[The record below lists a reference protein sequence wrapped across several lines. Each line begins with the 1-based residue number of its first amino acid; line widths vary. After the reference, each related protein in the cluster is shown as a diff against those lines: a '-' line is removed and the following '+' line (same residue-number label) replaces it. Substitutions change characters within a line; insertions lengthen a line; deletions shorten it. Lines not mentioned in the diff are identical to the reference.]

1 MDFVAIDFETANAD
15 LSSICQVGIV
25 IFRDGEQIDSW
36 ATLVNP
42 EDEFDPVNTSI
53 HGIDEDA
60 VSDAPV
66 WKDVFPQIARRISG
80 GIVVCH
86 TTFDKTALLQACE
99 RNHLTPCDCRWIN
112 SAMVVRRAWREFS
125 QSGYGLNNL
134 ARHFGISYRAHDALE
149 DARCAGLIMLRAITE
164 SGLDLDMWLTR
175 VQQPIDSRSRQ
186 KIVREGNP
194 DGELFGEVLVITG
207 ALSMQR
213 TEAADL
219 AAEAGCRVDSGV
231 TKNTTLLVVGNQD
244 VRRLTGHEKSSK
256 HRKAQE
262 LIQRGQAIRILS
274 ERDFEY
280 IVAPSLRPV

>member
-1 MDFVAIDFETANAD
+1 
-15 LSSICQVGIV
+15 
-25 IFRDGEQIDSW
+25 
-36 ATLVNP
+36 
-42 EDEFDPVNTSI
+42 
-53 HGIDEDA
+53 
-60 VSDAPV
+60 
-66 WKDVFPQIARRISG
+66 
-80 GIVVCH
+80 
-86 TTFDKTALLQACE
+86 
-99 RNHLTPCDCRWIN
+99 
-112 SAMVVRRAWREFS
+112 MVVRRAWREFS

-256 HRKAQE
+256 HRKAEE

-274 ERDFEY
+274 ESDFEY